1 MEVIKEL
8 FNTFLDPGLSY
19 YISMIVVFMVCST
32 VLGNWGGVIGT
43 IVFVVYKVLKSIMEQ
58 SYYETIVY
66 SLPLIILFVYLGF
79 RLVQKIIHACICGV
93 RAVVDF
99 VDDFIYDIE
108 QLYAKKTLKKMSII
122 IEKYLNKHGVVAP
135 YMFDD
140 YMDKKHKRKRY
151 LYIGKSLLEQYY
163 PKKYDIIHTSRPDP
177 DAGILKLIF
186 FEELALSSC
195 YPQENEM
202 PDGIFFND
210 LIVLVYNKLLI
221 QKCEQKIYDYVSRN
235 MITNN
240 YILNNAF
247 DSKILGENYKCV
259 FLKKNGAL
267 DEDLLNEMILS
278 TLQQLTYHGF
288 IKRIDD
294 ENDVIYQP
302 VYFESNNVKDMGT
315 YTID

>member
-1 MEVIKEL
+1 
-8 FNTFLDPGLSY
+8 
-19 YISMIVVFMVCST
+19 
-32 VLGNWGGVIGT
+32 
-43 IVFVVYKVLKSIMEQ
+43 
-58 SYYETIVY
+58 
-66 SLPLIILFVYLGF
+66 
-79 RLVQKIIHACICGV
+79 
-93 RAVVDF
+93 
-99 VDDFIYDIE
+99 
-108 QLYAKKTLKKMSII
+108 
-122 IEKYLNKHGVVAP
+122 
-135 YMFDD
+135 
-140 YMDKKHKRKRY
+140 
-151 LYIGKSLLEQYY
+151 
-163 PKKYDIIHTSRPDP
+163 
-177 DAGILKLIF
+177 
-186 FEELALSSC
+186 
-195 YPQENEM
+195 
-202 PDGIFFND
+202 
-210 LIVLVYNKLLI
+210 
-221 QKCEQKIYDYVSRN
+221 